1 MTIRENGI
9 AIVSG
14 ASSGI
19 GQAIALKLSFQGYCL
34 GLNSRSEPNLLTA
47 FRTIN
52 PESILLSA
60 GDISNF
66 DFASNLVNSTVARFG
81 GLNTLIVSAGVG
93 YFGSFMDISE
103 DLTHEIV
110 QTNLMGSINLVK
122 AALPHLTKNEYSD
135 VVFISSTAGSRG
147 GANEAVYAATKH
159 AQNGLAGSLD
169 REFRKLGV
177 RVSVIAPGATRTNFA
192 SGTGRDA
199 SGDGQENYLDSIDV
213 ADAVAFA
220 LSLPKDSRIQYLS
233 ILPMS
238 QQS

>member
-1 MTIRENGI
+1 MTLRNNGI
-9 AIVSG
+9 AVVSG

-19 GQAIALKLSFQGYCL
+19 GKSIALKLSKEEFCL
-34 GLNSRSEPNLLTA
+34 GLNSRSESNLLAA
-47 FRTIN
+47 FSTLE
-52 PESILLSA
+52 PKSTLLSA

-66 DFASNLVNSTVARFG
+66 DFASNLVKSTVSKFG
-81 GLNTLIVSAGVG
+81 GLNTLILSAGVG
-93 YFGSFMDISE
+93 YFGSFLDISE
-103 DLTHEIV
+103 DVTHEIV
-110 QTNLMGSINLVK
+110 QTNILGSINLVK
-122 AALPHLTKNEYSD
+122 AALPHLTQNAYSD

-147 GANEAVYAATKH
+147 GADEAVYAATKH

-177 RVSVIAPGATRTNFA
+177 RVSIIAPGATRTNFA
-192 SGTGRDA
+192 SGVGRDPN
-199 SGDGQENYLDSIDV
+199 GDGQENYLDSNEV

-220 LSLPKDSRIQYLS
+220 LSLPENARVQYLS